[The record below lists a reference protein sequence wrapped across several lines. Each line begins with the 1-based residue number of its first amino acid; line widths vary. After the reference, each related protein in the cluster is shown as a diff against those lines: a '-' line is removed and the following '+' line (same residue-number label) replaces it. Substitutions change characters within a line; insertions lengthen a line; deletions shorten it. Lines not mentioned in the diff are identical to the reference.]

1 MANPKRPINAIVPA
15 LSENDRRP
23 TLARPAGDRGTIFS
37 GWGPKI

>member
-1 MANPKRPINAIVPA
+1 MTIPQRPINAIITA
-15 LSENDRRP
+15 LPDSDRRP